1 MNVFLLSPFIYR
13 LLIKKLLFY
22 DLSFILN
29 FYLNNKNKIN
39 IYDKF
44 NIKLKY

>member
-13 LLIKKLLFY
+13 LLIKNLLFY

-29 FYLNNKNKIN
+29 FYLNNKNKIY
-39 IYDKF
+39 IYNKF